1 MIFFLVKPRM
11 TVMGAKQ
18 ILANQQRFKAASEAL
33 FGIKEIKLYA
43 REKFYLEQFSKPT
56 YDMARFIS
64 YNQILSQIPR
74 FLVEASAFGGIILLA
89 IFLMINSGGIE
100 SDNLGNIIPLLGLYA
115 FAGLKLLPA
124 IQVIYHSSTQI
135 QFWNSAIDN
144 LIKDFVSSDGID
156 NQTYDAP
163 ISMKINKFER
173 LELTNIFYAYPSTNQ
188 Y

>member
-1 MIFFLVKPRM
+1 M
-11 TVMGAKQ
+11 
-18 ILANQQRFKAASEAL
+18 S
-33 FGIKEIKLYA
+33 
-43 REKFYLEQFSKPT
+43 
-56 YDMARFIS
+56 
-64 YNQILSQIPR
+64 
-74 FLVEASAFGGIILLA
+74 
-89 IFLMINSGGIE
+89 
-100 SDNLGNIIPLLGLYA
+100 

-188 Y
+188 YSLKNIGFSISENDSLAVVGRSGSGKSTLIDVLLGLVKPHRGKILINNNDLNERNLKSWQNKIGYVPQDIYFLIVQYMKI

>member
-74 FLVEASAFGGIILLA
+74 FLVEAFAFGGIILLA
-89 IFLMINSGGIE
+89 LFLMINSGGIE

-173 LELTNIFYAYPSTNQ
+173 LELTNIFYYFF
-188 Y
+188 YL